1 ANQKKEEEENPSGND
16 VNLSNVNPNPKV
28 FLQTFKA
35 KLLSSDREK
44 TVRVLCDTG
53 SQKSYILKNIA
64 EEMKYPVDRQET
76 IKHSLFGGVSTK
88 ECKHNCYRIK
98 LKQLNGNFTCN
109 FEVLDQAI
117 ICENVLP
124 VSEGPWLD
132 ELKGLGVI
140 LTDTNVSSE
149 PIQVLIGADIMRK
162 LLTGKRKLLSSGLVA
177 VETHLGWTLMG
188 KVPQVSTERVN
199 LAMTVTSLFVKE
211 AEIADLWR
219 LDVLGIK
226 DPMEKKS
233 KQERDLKTKEHFKET
248 VIFNQDNR
256 YEVCLPWADDSFPLP
271 DNFNLAKKR
280 LEVTTEKLLSGNL
293 YDKYENVFQEW
304 LDEGIIEEVPPN
316 EVVLYG
322 NYLPHRPVIKESSS
336 TTPIRP
342 VFDASAKLQGQPSLN
357 QCLQC
362 GPNLIELI
370 PDILARFRVKKFG
383 ATADIRKAF
392 LQISVSKED
401 RDYLRFLWWK
411 NLEEKKLKVFRH
423 TRVVFGVKSSPF
435 LLASVIE
442 HHIEASK
449 GFNSEFKKIL
459 KQSFYVD
466 NVVASLDSHED
477 LKKFISKSTQL
488 MLQGGF
494 ELRDWESTECETEH
508 GWETPVLGMKWNR
521 QLDSLRVNMSWM
533 NKLSLEKITK
543 RIMLSAAH
551 KVFDP
556 IGYTAPVM
564 LCPKLM
570 LQKAWKMPIGW
581 DTEIT
586 GNLKKEFLQWFQD
599 LKILEE
605 IHISRWI
612 NVTAENLKHCTIH
625 TFCDASKEAYAAVV
639 FLRLEE
645 EGSVKLSLLAAKS
658 RIAPLRGGTIP
669 RMELLA
675 ALVGARLTNSV
686 IEALNWKEVK
696 CYYWSDSTT
705 VLAWISREENW
716 SVFVRNRVQEIRK
729 LSSPLAWNHVVGEL
743 NPADLPS
750 RGCTATQLMSL
761 RWWEGPKW
769 LTELPDFWRHGNILN
784 EDTDEDEIEK
794 EKLKSMKSLANTENI
809 VQCNRIYSFFSKYQQ
824 IVRLVGWMLR
834 FKHNCLC
841 TKEERTRGEL
851 TSSEF
856 HKAELKLVLMI
867 QHESFEG
874 EEDKKLKGLAVFVEE
889 DKILRVK
896 TQIVNRRDKEDFRKP
911 MLLPSNHEVVLK
923 LIEHY
928 HKKNLH
934 CGLEILQNILREK
947 FWILNGRKTIRKVV
961 SKCVICKRYSSKRL
975 EVDSGP
981 LPENRVRDAAVF
993 QITGVDA
1000 AGPLFLRGNQKAW
1013 VLLFTCA
1020 VYRAVHLEIITSLS
1034 TEAFLMGFRRF
1045 VARRGRCST
1054 IYCDNGTN
1062 FVGAANLLH
1071 GLDWNKIIKHGA
1083 INAIEWKFN
1092 PPTAAW
1098 WGGWWERLIRIL
1110 KDLLKRILGQA
1121 QLLYEEMLTILCD
1134 CEALMNSRPL
1144 TYVSES
1150 DQLVPISPLSFLQD
1164 IKEWSTPDIDAIDHN
1179 SLNRRIKYRQNL
1191 QKDLR
1196 NRFRNEYL
1204 GLLVQRT
1211 KCRDTRKLAVG
1222 DVVLVGAD
1230 NCKRIN
1236 WPLGRVTDII
1246 PGKDEIVRLV
1256 KIQTS
1261 HSKLLRPVQRV
1272 YPLEIS
1278 SVSDFLPP
1286 MRVNHTVGIDSDDKE
1301 TFTECERKVSRSGR
1315 EIKVPEKLDL

>member
-1 ANQKKEEEENPSGND
+1 
-16 VNLSNVNPNPKV
+16 
-28 FLQTFKA
+28 
-35 KLLSSDREK
+35 
-44 TVRVLCDTG
+44 
-53 SQKSYILKNIA
+53 
-64 EEMKYPVDRQET
+64 
-76 IKHSLFGGVSTK
+76 
-88 ECKHNCYRIK
+88 
-98 LKQLNGNFTCN
+98 
-109 FEVLDQAI
+109 
-117 ICENVLP
+117 
-124 VSEGPWLD
+124 
-132 ELKGLGVI
+132 
-140 LTDTNVSSE
+140 
-149 PIQVLIGADIMRK
+149 
-162 LLTGKRKLLSSGLVA
+162 
-177 VETHLGWTLMG
+177 
-188 KVPQVSTERVN
+188 
-199 LAMTVTSLFVKE
+199 
-211 AEIADLWR
+211 
-219 LDVLGIK
+219 
-226 DPMEKKS
+226 
-233 KQERDLKTKEHFKET
+233 
-248 VIFNQDNR
+248 
-256 YEVCLPWADDSFPLP
+256 
-271 DNFNLAKKR
+271 
-280 LEVTTEKLLSGNL
+280 
-293 YDKYENVFQEW
+293 
-304 LDEGIIEEVPPN
+304 
-316 EVVLYG
+316 
-322 NYLPHRPVIKESSS
+322 
-336 TTPIRP
+336 
-342 VFDASAKLQGQPSLN
+342 
-357 QCLQC
+357 
-362 GPNLIELI
+362 
-370 PDILARFRVKKFG
+370 
-383 ATADIRKAF
+383 
-392 LQISVSKED
+392 
-401 RDYLRFLWWK
+401 
-411 NLEEKKLKVFRH
+411 
-423 TRVVFGVKSSPF
+423 
-435 LLASVIE
+435 
-442 HHIEASK
+442 
-449 GFNSEFKKIL
+449 
-459 KQSFYVD
+459 
-466 NVVASLDSHED
+466 
-477 LKKFISKSTQL
+477 

-533 NKLSLEKITK
+533 NKLSLEQITK

-556 IGYTAPVM
+556 IGYTAQVM

-570 LQKAWKMPIGW
+570 LQKAWKMPMGW

-586 GNLKKEFLQWFQD
+586 GNLRKEFLQWFQD

-658 RIAPLRGGTIP
+658 RIVPLRGGTIP

-729 LSSPLAWNHVVGEL
+729 QTSPLAWNHVVGEL
-743 NPADLPS
+743 NPANLSS
-750 RGCTATQLMSL
+750 RGYTATQLMSL

-769 LTELPDFWRHGNILN
+769 LTGLSDFWRHGNILN

-809 VQCNRIYSFFSKYQQ
+809 IQCNRIYSFFSKYQQ
-824 IVRLVGWMLR
+824 IVRL
-834 FKHNCLC
+834 
-841 TKEERTRGEL
+841 
-851 TSSEF
+851 
-856 HKAELKLVLMI
+856 
-867 QHESFEG
+867 
-874 EEDKKLKGLAVFVEE
+874 
-889 DKILRVK
+889 
-896 TQIVNRRDKEDFRKP
+896 
-911 MLLPSNHEVVLK
+911 
-923 LIEHY
+923 
-928 HKKNLH
+928 
-934 CGLEILQNILREK
+934 
-947 FWILNGRKTIRKVV
+947 
-961 SKCVICKRYSSKRL
+961 RL
-975 EVDSGP
+975 EVDTGP

-1000 AGPLFLRGNQKAW
+1000 ARPLFLRGNQKAW

-1062 FVGAANLLH
+1062 FIGAANLLH
-1071 GLDWNKIIKHGA
+1071 GLDWNKIIRHGA

-1098 WGGWWERLIRIL
+1098 WG
-1110 KDLLKRILGQA
+1110 
-1121 QLLYEEMLTILCD
+1121 
-1134 CEALMNSRPL
+1134 
-1144 TYVSES
+1144 
-1150 DQLVPISPLSFLQD
+1150 D
-1164 IKEWSTPDIDAIDHN
+1164 IKEWSTPDIDVIDHN
-1179 SLNRRIKYRQNL
+1179 SLNRRLKYRQNL
-1191 QKDLR
+1191 PKDLR

-1204 GLLVQRT
+1204 VLLVQRT
-1211 KCRDTRKLAVG
+1211 KCRYTRKLAVG

-1256 KIQTS
+1256 KIQTP

-1272 YPLEIS
+1272 HPLEIS

-1301 TFTECERKVSRSGR
+1301 TFAECERKFSRSGR